1 VHGGRLERREEADM
15 KRKIVLIDD
24 DKCNGCGL
32 CVPNCAEGAIQVI
45 DGKARLVAEN
55 LCDGLGACLGECPE
69 GAITIVER
77 DAEAFD
83 EKVVEDHLKAI
94 GRAPAAAPAGRH
106 EGHGHHHGDH
116 HHGEKHHG
124 EKHHGE
130 KHHHDDRP
138 QPAGHG
144 HHGGGCPSAR
154 LISLDRAP
162 AAAQAPAG
170 EVGSE
175 LGHWPVKLQLV
186 PPTAPFFKG
195 KNLLIAADCAPVAYG
210 DFQRRFLKESAVVIQ
225 CPKFGE
231 QGFVVEKLAG
241 IFRDGGITGV
251 TVLRMEVPCC
261 GGLSWAVQKAMQLS
275 GRADLPLREVV
286 VGVRGDIVSERAQ
299 TTGIPV

>member
-1 VHGGRLERREEADM
+1 
-15 KRKIVLIDD
+15 
-24 DKCNGCGL
+24 
-32 CVPNCAEGAIQVI
+32 VPNCAEGAIQLI

-69 GAITIVER
+69 GAITIEER
-77 DAEAFD
+77 EADGFD
-83 EKVVEDHLKAI
+83 EKVVEEHLKTI
-94 GRAPAAAPAGRH
+94 GRVPGPAHG
-106 EGHGHHHGDH
+106 GHHEAHGQHHDDH

-124 EKHHGE
+124 EM
-130 KHHHDDRP
+130 HHHDNRL

-144 HHGGGCPSAR
+144 RHGGGGCPSAR
-154 LISLDRAP
+154 IISHERAP

-195 KNLLIAADCAPVAYG
+195 KNLLIAADCAPVAFG
-210 DFQRRFLKESAVVIQ
+210 DFQRRFLKDSAVVIQ

-241 IFRDGGITGV
+241 IFKDGGIAGI
-251 TVLRMEVPCC
+251 TVVRMEVPCC
-261 GGLSWAVQKAMQLS
+261 GGLSWGVQKALQMS
-275 GRADLPLREVV
+275 GRTDLPLREVV

-299 TTGIPV
+299 MTGIPA

>member
-1 VHGGRLERREEADM
+1 M
-15 KRKIVLIDD
+15 KRKIVLIDA

-69 GAITIVER
+69 GAITIEER
-77 DAEAFD
+77 EAEGFD
-83 EKVVEDHLKAI
+83 EKVVEQHLKAI
-94 GRAPAAAPAGRH
+94 GRAPAPAHGEH
-106 EGHGHHHGDH
+106 HGGHGHHHGDKH
-116 HHGEKHHG
+116 QHGEN
-124 EKHHGE
+124 
-130 KHHHDDRP
+130 RL

-154 LISLDRAP
+154 LISHERAP
-162 AAAQAPAG
+162 AAAQGPAG

-195 KNLLIAADCAPVAYG
+195 KNLLIAADCAPVAFG
-210 DFQRRFLKESAVVIQ
+210 EFHRRFLKDSAVVIQ

-231 QGFVVEKLAG
+231 QGFVVDKLAA
-241 IFRDGGITGV
+241 IFKEGGITGI
-251 TVLRMEVPCC
+251 TVVRMEVPCC
-261 GGLSWAVQKAMQLS
+261 GGLSWGVQKALQLS
-275 GRADLPLREVV
+275 GRTDLPLREVV
-286 VGVRGDIVSERAQ
+286 LGVRGDIVSERAQ
-299 TTGIPV
+299 MTGIPV

>member
-1 VHGGRLERREEADM
+1 M
-15 KRKIVLIDD
+15 KRKIVLIDA

-32 CVPNCAEGAIQVI
+32 CVPNCAEGAIQLI

-69 GAITIVER
+69 GAITIEER
-77 DAEAFD
+77 EADGFD

-94 GRAPAAAPAGRH
+94 GRAPAPASGGH
-106 EGHGHHHGDH
+106 HDGHGHHHDDH
-116 HHGEKHHG
+116 HHGEKHH
-124 EKHHGE
+124 HGNP
-130 KHHHDDRP
+130 P
-138 QPAGHG
+138 QPPFGKGGEGGLAGHG

-154 LISLDRAP
+154 VISHDRAP
-162 AAAQAPAG
+162 AAAQAAAG

-210 DFQRRFLKESAVVIQ
+210 DFQRRFLKDSAVVIQ

-241 IFRDGGITGV
+241 IFKDGGITGISV
-251 TVLRMEVPCC
+251 VRMEVPCC
-261 GGLSWAVQKAMQLS
+261 GGLSWAVQKALQMS
-275 GRADLPLREVV
+275 GRTDLPLREVV
-286 VGVRGDIVSERAQ
+286 VGVRGEIVSERAQ
-299 TTGIPV
+299 MTGIPAA

>member
-1 VHGGRLERREEADM
+1 M
-15 KRKIVLIDD
+15 KRKIVLIDA

-69 GAITIVER
+69 GAITIEER
-77 DAEAFD
+77 DAEGFD
-83 EKVVEDHLKAI
+83 EKIVEEHLKAI
-94 GRAPAAAPAGRH
+94 GRAPAPGG
-106 EGHGHHHGDH
+106 GHGQHHGEH

-124 EKHHGE
+124 G
-130 KHHHDDRP
+130 HHHENRL
-138 QPAGHG
+138 QPAGEG

-154 LISLDRAP
+154 LLSHDRAP
-162 AAAQAPAG
+162 LAVSAPTG

-195 KNLLIAADCAPVAYG
+195 KNLLIAADCAAVAYG
-210 DFQRRFLKESAVVIQ
+210 DFQRRFLKDSAVVIQ

-231 QGFVVEKLAG
+231 QGFVVDKLAG
-241 IFRDGGITGV
+241 IFKDGGITGI

-261 GGLSWAVQKAMQLS
+261 GGLSWAVQKALQAS
-275 GRADLPLREVV
+275 GRTDLPLREVV
-286 VGVRGDIVSERAQ
+286 VGVRGDLVSDRAQ
-299 TTGIPV
+299 TTGIPVA

>member
-1 VHGGRLERREEADM
+1 M
-15 KRKIVLIDD
+15 KRKIVLIDA

-69 GAITIVER
+69 GAITIEER
-77 DAEAFD
+77 EAEVFD
-83 EKVVEDHLKAI
+83 EQVVEQHLKTI
-94 GRAPAAAPAGRH
+94 GRAPAPAPAGHH
-106 EGHGHHHGDH
+106 EGHGHHHGH
-116 HHGEKHHG
+116 HHGGHH
-124 EKHHGE
+124 EHHL
-130 KHHHDDRP
+130 

-144 HHGGGCPSAR
+144 HHGGGGGCPSAR
-154 LISLDRAP
+154 MLSHDRVP
-162 AAAQAPAG
+162 VAAHAPAG

-195 KNLLIAADCAPVAYG
+195 KNLLIAADCAPVAFG
-210 DFQRRFLKESAVVIQ
+210 DFQRRFLKDSAVVIQ

-231 QGFVVEKLAG
+231 QGFVVDKLAG
-241 IFRDGGITGV
+241 IFKDGGITGV
-251 TVLRMEVPCC
+251 TVMRMEVPCC
-261 GGLSWAVQKAMQLS
+261 GGLSWAVQKALQLS

-286 VGVRGDIVSERAQ
+286 VGVRGDLVSDRAQ
-299 TTGIPV
+299 TTGIPTA

>member
-1 VHGGRLERREEADM
+1 M
-15 KRKIVLIDD
+15 KRKIVLIDAE
-24 DKCNGCGL
+24 KCNGCGL

-83 EKVVEDHLKAI
+83 EQVVEEHLKAI
-94 GRAPAAAPAGRH
+94 GR
-106 EGHGHHHGDH
+106 
-116 HHGEKHHG
+116 
-124 EKHHGE
+124 
-130 KHHHDDRP
+130 
-138 QPAGHG
+138 
-144 HHGGGCPSAR
+144 GCPSAR
-154 LISLDRAP
+154 LISHDRAP
-162 AAAQAPAG
+162 AVSQASAG

-210 DFQRRFLKESAVVIQ
+210 DFQRRFLKDSAVVIQ

-251 TVLRMEVPCC
+251 TVMRMEVPCC
-261 GGLSWAVQKAMQLS
+261 GGLSWAAQKALQMS
-275 GRADLPLREVV
+275 GRTDLPLREVV
-286 VGVRGDIVSERAQ
+286 VGVRGDIVSEREQ
-299 TTGIPV
+299 TTGIPTAG

>member
-1 VHGGRLERREEADM
+1 M
-15 KRKIVLIDD
+15 KRKIVLIDAE
-24 DKCNGCGL
+24 KCNGCGL

-69 GAITIVER
+69 GAITIEER
-77 DAEAFD
+77 DADVFD
-83 EKVVEDHLKAI
+83 EKVVEEHLKTI
-94 GRAPAAAPAGRH
+94 GRAPSPAHAGHHGEH
-106 EGHGHHHGDH
+106 EHHHGGD
-116 HHGEKHHG
+116 
-124 EKHHGE
+124 HHGE
-130 KHHHDDRP
+130 KHHHDNRL
-138 QPAGHG
+138 QPGGHG

-154 LISLDRAP
+154 LISHDRAP

-210 DFQRRFLKESAVVIQ
+210 DFQRRFLKDSAVVIQ

-231 QGFVVEKLAG
+231 QGFVVDKLAG
-241 IFRDGGITGV
+241 IFRDGGITGI
-251 TVLRMEVPCC
+251 TVVRMEVPCC
-261 GGLSWAVQKAMQLS
+261 GGLSWGVQKALQMS
-275 GRADLPLREVV
+275 GRTDLPLREVV

-299 TTGIPV
+299 MTGVPTAG

>member
-1 VHGGRLERREEADM
+1 M
-15 KRKIVLIDD
+15 KRKIVLIDA

-77 DAEAFD
+77 EADGFD
-83 EKVVEDHLKAI
+83 EKVVEQHLKAI
-94 GRAPAAAPAGRH
+94 GRAPAPSHAGGH
-106 EGHGHHHGDH
+106 EGQGHHHGGH
-116 HHGEKHHG
+116 HHGG
-124 EKHHGE
+124 
-130 KHHHDDRP
+130 HHHDHHL

-154 LISLDRAP
+154 LISHDRAP
-162 AAAQAPAG
+162 AATQAPAG

-210 DFQRRFLKESAVVIQ
+210 DFQRRFLKGSAVVIQ

-241 IFRDGGITGV
+241 IFRDGGITGI
-251 TVLRMEVPCC
+251 TVVRMEVPCC
-261 GGLSWAVQKAMQLS
+261 GGLSWSVQKALQMS
-275 GRADLPLREVV
+275 GRTDLPLREIV
-286 VGVRGDIVSERAQ
+286 VGVRGDIISERAQ
-299 TTGIPV
+299 MTGIPV